1 MSAPQ
6 NASGLSNRSKWSG
19 LLNRAFVWSLL
30 AISLVFPACGLTT
43 LQAQTLPY
51 EVKLDVMHQELSSDF
66 CWFHPRVAA
75 IPVTDSTTP
84 IVICTLQKHLGVS
97 DHYSGLYFMRSD
109 DGGTTWTPPTLPKEL
124 DWKKVNGE
132 TIAVCDV
139 TPGWHRQSGKLLAIG
154 IKLRYSDAGEHLLDQ
169 PRSHQCAYATYDPK
183 TGAWTEWK
191 MLAMPDEETKH
202 FLVGPGCVQWLV
214 RPDGT
219 LLVPMYFKSKGGERY
234 QSTVLHCR
242 FDGTTMELIEKGDEL
257 GLEEGRGLYEPS
269 LALFQGTYYLTLR
282 NDARGYVTTSQ
293 DGLHFEPVQPWTFDD
308 GSELGSYNTQQHWLV
323 HDQGLF
329 LSYTRRGA
337 NNDHIARNRAPIF
350 LAQVDPA
357 KKHVIRATEKVLMP
371 ERGVMLGNFGAA
383 AITPNESWVTDAEYM
398 DEGKVH
404 ARGANGSVFAARV
417 QWSQPNKNL
426 AASARARIVVLGDS
440 ITKGVRSGV
449 TAQETFASLLQSALR
464 EAGHDVDVI
473 NHGIGGERT
482 DQALTRLS
490 RDIQAL
496 EPTLVTVMYGT
507 NDSYVDKGQKESR
520 LTREAY
526 VANLQKI
533 VSELRR
539 KGIEVVLMTEPRWGD
554 KAAPN
559 GVGENPNL
567 RLEPFVEGCR
577 QVAREQ
583 NVPLVDHFQV
593 WSKANAEG
601 TDIGEWTTDQC
612 HPNPAGH
619 RVLAEAM
626 LPVVLPL
633 LNGGTVAK

>member
-1 MSAPQ
+1 MLKESLMNIQHDHVDFPNRLLMCSLAAFCLTVLTGRLT
-6 NASGLSNRSKWSG
+6 AS
-19 LLNRAFVWSLL
+19 
-30 AISLVFPACGLTT
+30 
-43 LQAQTLPY
+43 QAQTLPY

-75 IPVTDSTTP
+75 IPVADSPTP

-124 DWKKVNGE
+124 DWKRVNGE

-169 PRSHQCAYATYDPK
+169 PRSHQCAYATYDPR
-183 TGAWTEWK
+183 TGVWTEWK

-219 LLVPMYFKSKGGERY
+219 LLVPMYFKSKGSERY

-293 DGLHFEPVQPWTFDD
+293 DGLHFGPVQPWTFDD

-404 ARGANGSVFAARV
+404 PRGANGSVFAARV

-426 AASARARIVVLGDS
+426 ATSARARVVVLGDS

-449 TAQETFASLLQSALR
+449 SAEETFASLLQSSLR

-482 DQALTRLS
+482 DQALARLS
-490 RDIQAL
+490 RDILAL

-520 LTREAY
+520 LTKDVY

-539 KGIEVVLMTEPRWGD
+539 TGIEVVLMTEPRWGD
-554 KAAPN
+554 KAAQN

-577 QVAREQ
+577 LVAREQ
-583 NVPLVDHFQV
+583 NVPLVDHFQI

-601 TDIGEWTTDQC
+601 MDIGEWTTDQC

-626 LPVVLPL
+626 LPVVLPRL
-633 LNGGTVAK
+633 KGGTIGQ

>member
-1 MSAPQ
+1 MSSQ
-6 NASGLSNRSKWSG
+6 RSATS
-19 LLNRAFVWSLL
+19 LLNRVFVWSFLEFCL
-30 AISLVFPACGLTT
+30 SISIAGLTT

-51 EVKLDVMHQELSSDF
+51 EVKLEVMHQELSSDF
-66 CWFHPRVAA
+66 CWFHPRIAA
-75 IPVTDSTTP
+75 IPVADSETP

-109 DGGTTWTPPTLPKEL
+109 DAGTTWTPPVLPKEL
-124 DWKKVNGE
+124 DSKQMGNE

-154 IKLRYSDAGEHLLDQ
+154 TKLRYSRAGEQRLDE
-169 PRSHQCAYATYDPK
+169 PRSHQCAYTTYDPQ
-183 TGAWTEWK
+183 TDVWTEWK
-191 MLAMPDEETKH
+191 MLAMPDEEAKH
-202 FLVGPGCVQWLV
+202 FLVAPGCVQWLT

-219 LLVPMYFKSKGGERY
+219 LLVPMYFKSAGDQHY

-257 GLEEGRGLYEPS
+257 SLKEGRGLYEPS
-269 LALFQGTYYLTLR
+269 LALFRGTYYLTLR

-308 GSELGSYNTQQHWLV
+308 GSDLGSYNTQQHWLV

-329 LSYTRRGA
+329 LGYTRRGA

-350 LAQVDPA
+350 LAQVDPEE
-357 KKHVIRATEKVLMP
+357 KHVIRATEKVLIP

-398 DEGKVH
+398 AEGKVH
-404 ARGANGSVFAARV
+404 PRGANGSVFAARV

-426 AASARARIVVLGDS
+426 AASARARVVVLGDS

-449 TAQETFASLLQSALR
+449 TAEETFASLLQSSLR
-464 EAGHDVDVI
+464 EAGRDVDVI
-473 NHGIGGERT
+473 NQGIGGERT
-482 DQALTRLS
+482 DQALARLS
-490 RDIQAL
+490 RDIQSL

-507 NDSYVDKGQKESR
+507 NDSYVDRGQSKSR
-520 LTREAY
+520 LTKEAY
-526 VANLQKI
+526 VTNLHKI

-539 KGIEVVLMTEPRWGD
+539 TGIQVVLMTEPRWGD
-554 KAAPN
+554 KAALN
-559 GVGENPNL
+559 GVGENPNV

-577 QVAREQ
+577 DVAREQ
-583 NVPLVDHFQV
+583 SVPLVDHFQI
-593 WSKANAEG
+593 WSKANIEG

-619 RVLAEAM
+619 RVLADAM
-626 LPVVLPL
+626 LPVILPL
-633 LNGGTVAK
+633 LEGHVRAR

>member
-1 MSAPQ
+1 MS
-6 NASGLSNRSKWSG
+6 SHRSTAG
-19 LLNRAFVWSLL
+19 LLNRVPVWSLL
-30 AISLVFPACGLTT
+30 GFCLSMSTASLTT

-66 CWFHPRVAA
+66 CWFHPRIAA
-75 IPVTDSTTP
+75 IPLADSETP

-124 DWKKVNGE
+124 DSRKVDGE

-154 IKLRYSDAGEHLLDQ
+154 TKLRYSDAGEQLLDQ
-169 PRSHQCAYATYDPK
+169 PRSHQCAYATYDPE
-183 TGAWTEWK
+183 TGFWTEWK
-191 MLAMPDEETKH
+191 MLAMPDEEAKH
-202 FLVGPGCVQWLV
+202 FLVAPGCVQWLV

-219 LLVPMYFKSKGGERY
+219 LLVPMYFKSRGNDRY

-242 FDGTTMELIEKGDEL
+242 FDGTTMELVEKGDEL
-257 GLEEGRGLYEPS
+257 SLEEGRGLYEPS
-269 LALFQGTYYLTLR
+269 LALFRGTYYLTLR

-357 KKHVIRATEKVLMP
+357 KRHVIRATEKVLMP

-398 DEGKVH
+398 AEGKVH
-404 ARGANGSVFAARV
+404 PRGANGSVFASRV

-449 TAQETFASLLQSALR
+449 TAEETFASLLQSDLR
-464 EAGHDVDVI
+464 AAGQDVDVI

-482 DQALTRLS
+482 DQALARLS
-490 RDIQAL
+490 RDIQSL

-520 LTREAY
+520 LTKDVY

-533 VSELRR
+533 VSELHRT
-539 KGIEVVLMTEPRWGD
+539 GIQVVLMTEPRWGD
-554 KAAPN
+554 NAAPN

-583 NVPLVDHFQV
+583 NVPLVDHFQI

-612 HPNPAGH
+612 HPNPPGH
-619 RVLAEAM
+619 KVLAETM
-626 LPVVLPL
+626 LPVILPML
-633 LNGGTVAK
+633 DGRVSAR

>member
-1 MSAPQ
+1 MIRQRTDGRFLVP
-6 NASGLSNRSKWSG
+6 ASVSRFVTFSLSI
-19 LLNRAFVWSLL
+19 LT
-30 AISLVFPACGLTT
+30 ISLTT
-43 LQAQTLPY
+43 LRAQTLPY
-51 EVKLDVMHQELSSDF
+51 EVKLDVIHQELSSDF

-75 IPVTDSTTP
+75 IPVADSPTP

-124 DWKKVNGE
+124 DWKRVNGE

-202 FLVGPGCVQWLV
+202 FLVGPGCVQWVV

-219 LLVPMYFKSKGGERY
+219 LLVPMYFKSKGSERY
-234 QSTVLHCR
+234 RSTVLHCR
-242 FDGTTMELIEKGDEL
+242 FDGSTMELIEKGDEL

-269 LALFQGTYYLTLR
+269 LALFQGKYYLTLR
-282 NDARGYVTTSQ
+282 NDARGYVTTSE

-308 GSELGSYNTQQHWLV
+308 VSELGSYNTQQHWLV

-337 NNDHIARNRAPIF
+337 DNDHIPRNRAPIF
-350 LAQVDPA
+350 LAQVDPT
-357 KKHVIRATEKVLMP
+357 KKHVIRSTEKVLMP

-398 DEGKVH
+398 AEGKVH
-404 ARGANGSVFAARV
+404 PRGANGSVFAARV
-417 QWSQPNKNL
+417 RWSQPNKNL
-426 AASARARIVVLGDS
+426 AASARARVVVLGDS

-449 TAQETFASLLQSALR
+449 TAEETFATLLQSALR

-482 DQALTRLS
+482 DQALARLS
-490 RDIQAL
+490 RDIQVL

-507 NDSYVDKGQKESR
+507 NDSYVDKGQTESR
-520 LTREAY
+520 LSKDVY
-526 VANLQKI
+526 VSNLQKI

-539 KGIEVVLMTEPRWGD
+539 TGIEVVLMTEPRWGD

-583 NVPLVDHFQV
+583 NVSLVDHFQI

-619 RVLAEAM
+619 RVLAEAI
-626 LPVVLPL
+626 LPAVRPL
-633 LNGGTVAK
+633 LDGRTAAK

>member
-1 MSAPQ
+1 MSAQ
-6 NASGLSNRSKWSG
+6 RNASIMSIRTFLR
-19 LLNRAFVWSLL
+19 SLL
-30 AISLVFPACGLTT
+30 AISLAIPTCGLTT

-75 IPVTDSTTP
+75 IPVADSTTP

-109 DGGTTWTPPTLPKEL
+109 DGGSTWTPPALPKEL
-124 DWKKVNGE
+124 DWKRVNGE

-293 DGLHFEPVQPWTFDD
+293 DGLHFKPVQPWTFDD

-404 ARGANGSVFAARV
+404 PRGANGSVFAARV
-417 QWSQPNKNL
+417 QWSQPNKSL
-426 AASARARIVVLGDS
+426 AASARARVVVLGDS

-449 TAQETFASLLQSALR
+449 TAEETFASLLQSALR
-464 EAGHDVDVI
+464 DAGHDVDVI

-482 DQALTRLS
+482 DQALARLS
-490 RDIQAL
+490 RDIQTL

-520 LTREAY
+520 LTKDVY
-526 VANLQKI
+526 VTNLQKI

-539 KGIEVVLMTEPRWGD
+539 TGTDVVLMTEPRWGD

-583 NVPLVDHFQV
+583 NVPLVDHFQI
-593 WSKANAEG
+593 WSKVNAEG

-619 RVLAEAM
+619 RALAEAM

-633 LNGGTVAK
+633 LNGQTIAK

>member
-6 NASGLSNRSKWSG
+6 NASGLSNRLNWSSFSK
-19 LLNRAFVWSLL
+19 RAFLWTLL
-30 AISLVFPACGLTT
+30 AISVAIPACGLTS

-75 IPVTDSTTP
+75 IPVADSSTP

-109 DGGTTWTPPTLPKEL
+109 DGGTTWTPPSLPKEL
-124 DWKKVNGE
+124 DWKRVNGE

-183 TGAWTEWK
+183 TGAWTEWE

-219 LLVPMYFKSKGGERY
+219 LLVPMYFKSKDSERY

-404 ARGANGSVFAARV
+404 PRGANGSVFAARV

-426 AASARARIVVLGDS
+426 AASARARVVVLGDS

-449 TAQETFASLLQSALR
+449 TAEETFASLLQSALR
-464 EAGHDVDVI
+464 DAGHDVDVI

-482 DQALTRLS
+482 DQALARLS
-490 RDIQAL
+490 RDIQVL

-520 LTREAY
+520 LTKEVY
-526 VANLQKI
+526 IANLQKI

-539 KGIEVVLMTEPRWGD
+539 TGIEVVLMTEPRWGD
-554 KAAPN
+554 KAVPN

-567 RLEPFVEGCR
+567 RLEPFLEGCR
-577 QVAREQ
+577 QVALEQ
-583 NVPLVDHFQV
+583 NVPLVDHFQI

-601 TDIGEWTTDQC
+601 TDIGQWTTDQC

-626 LPVVLPL
+626 LPVLLPL
-633 LNGGTVAK
+633 LSDENGSR

>member
-6 NASGLSNRSKWSG
+6 DASGLSNRLNWSSFSK
-19 LLNRAFVWSLL
+19 RAFLWTLL
-30 AISLVFPACGLTT
+30 AISLVIPACGLTS

-75 IPVTDSTTP
+75 IPVADSSTP

-109 DGGTTWTPPTLPKEL
+109 DGGTTWTPPSLPKEL
-124 DWKKVNGE
+124 DWKRVNGE

-219 LLVPMYFKSKGGERY
+219 LLVPMYFKSKDSERY
-234 QSTVLHCR
+234 QSTVLHGR

-371 ERGVMLGNFGAA
+371 ERGVMLGNFGGA

-404 ARGANGSVFAARV
+404 PRGANGSVFAARV

-426 AASARARIVVLGDS
+426 AASARARVVVLGDS

-449 TAQETFASLLQSALR
+449 TAEETFASLLQSALR
-464 EAGHDVDVI
+464 DTGHDVDVI

-482 DQALTRLS
+482 DQALARLS
-490 RDIQAL
+490 RDIQVL

-520 LTREAY
+520 LTKEVY
-526 VANLQKI
+526 VSNLQKI
-533 VSELRR
+533 VGELRR
-539 KGIEVVLMTEPRWGD
+539 TGIEVVLMTEPRWGD

-567 RLEPFVEGCR
+567 RLEPFLEGCR

-583 NVPLVDHFQV
+583 KVPLVDHFQI

-601 TDIGEWTTDQC
+601 TDIGQWTTDQC

-626 LPVVLPL
+626 LPVLLPL
-633 LNGGTVAK
+633 LSDENGSR

>member
-1 MSAPQ
+1 MS
-6 NASGLSNRSKWSG
+6 SHRSTAG
-19 LLNRAFVWSLL
+19 LLNRVSVWSLL
-30 AISLVFPACGLTT
+30 GFCLSMSTASLTM

-51 EVKLDVMHQELSSDF
+51 EVKLDVMHQELSPDF
-66 CWFHPRVAA
+66 CWFHPRIAA
-75 IPVTDSTTP
+75 IPLVDSETP

-97 DHYSGLYFMRSD
+97 DHYSGVYFMRSD
-109 DGGTTWTPPTLPKEL
+109 DGGTTWTPPTLPQEL
-124 DWKKVNGE
+124 DSRKVDGE

-139 TPGWHRQSGKLLAIG
+139 TPGWHRQSGRLLAIG
-154 IKLRYSDAGEHLLDQ
+154 TKLRYSDAGEQLLDQ
-169 PRSHQCAYATYDPK
+169 PRSHQCAYATYDPE
-183 TGAWTEWK
+183 TGFWTEWK
-191 MLAMPDEETKH
+191 MLAMPDEEAKH
-202 FLVGPGCVQWLV
+202 FLVAPGCVQWLV

-219 LLVPMYFKSKGGERY
+219 LLVPMYFKSRRNERY

-242 FDGTTMELIEKGDEL
+242 FDGTMLELIEKGDEL
-257 GLEEGRGLYEPS
+257 SLEEGRGLYEPS
-269 LALFQGTYYLTLR
+269 LVLFRGTYYLTLR

-308 GSELGSYNTQQHWLV
+308 GSDLGSYNTQQHWLV

-337 NNDHIARNRAPIF
+337 NNEHIVRNRAPIF

-357 KKHVIRATEKVLMP
+357 KKHVIRATEKVLIP

-398 DEGKVH
+398 AEGKVH
-404 ARGANGSVFAARV
+404 PRGANGSVFAARV
-417 QWSQPNKNL
+417 QWSQPNTNL
-426 AASARARIVVLGDS
+426 AASARARVVVLGDS

-449 TAQETFASLLQSALR
+449 TPEETFASLLQSSLR
-464 EAGHDVDVI
+464 KAGYDVDVI

-482 DQALTRLS
+482 DQALARLS
-490 RDIQAL
+490 RDILSL

-520 LTREAY
+520 LTKDVY
-526 VANLQKI
+526 IANLQEI

-539 KGIEVVLMTEPRWGD
+539 TGLQVVLMTEPRWGD

-583 NVPLVDHFQV
+583 GVPLVDHFQI

-612 HPNPAGH
+612 HPNPSGH

-626 LPVVLPL
+626 LPMILPML
-633 LNGGTVAK
+633 DGRVGAR

>member
-1 MSAPQ
+1 MS
-6 NASGLSNRSKWSG
+6 SHRSIAG
-19 LLNRAFVWSLL
+19 LLNRVSVWSLL
-30 AISLVFPACGLTT
+30 GFCLSMFTASLTM

-51 EVKLDVMHQELSSDF
+51 EVKLDVIHQELSSDF
-66 CWFHPRVAA
+66 CWFHPRIAA
-75 IPVTDSTTP
+75 IPLAGSETP

-124 DWKKVNGE
+124 DSRKVDGE

-139 TPGWHRQSGKLLAIG
+139 TPGWHRQSAKLLAIG
-154 IKLRYSDAGEHLLDQ
+154 TKLRYSDAGEQLLDQ
-169 PRSHQCAYATYDPK
+169 PRSHQCAYATYDPE
-183 TGAWTEWK
+183 TGLWTEWK
-191 MLAMPDEETKH
+191 MLAMPDEEAKH
-202 FLVGPGCVQWLV
+202 FLVAPGCVQWLV

-219 LLVPMYFKSKGGERY
+219 LLVPMYFKSRGNERY

-242 FDGTTMELIEKGDEL
+242 FDGTTMELMEKGDEL
-257 GLEEGRGLYEPS
+257 SLEEGRGLYEPS
-269 LALFQGTYYLTLR
+269 LALFRGTYYLTLR
-282 NDARGYVTTSQ
+282 NDARSYVTTSQ

-308 GSELGSYNTQQHWLV
+308 GLDLGSYNTQQHWLV

-329 LSYTRRGA
+329 LGYTRRGA

-357 KKHVIRATEKVLMP
+357 KIRVIRATEKVLMP

-398 DEGKVH
+398 AEGKVH
-404 ARGANGSVFAARV
+404 PRGANGSVFAARV
-417 QWSQPNKNL
+417 KWSQPNKNL
-426 AASARARIVVLGDS
+426 AASARARVVVLGDS

-449 TAQETFASLLQSALR
+449 TPEETFASLLQSSLR
-464 EAGHDVDVI
+464 KAGYDVDVI

-482 DQALTRLS
+482 DQALARLS
-490 RDIQAL
+490 RDIQSL

-520 LTREAY
+520 LTKDVY

-539 KGIEVVLMTEPRWGD
+539 TGIQVVLMTEPRWGD

-583 NVPLVDHFQV
+583 NVPLVDHFQI

-612 HPNPAGH
+612 HPNPSGH
-619 RVLAEAM
+619 KVLAEAM
-626 LPVVLPL
+626 LPVILPML
-633 LNGGTVAK
+633 DGRVGAR

>member
-1 MSAPQ
+1 MSAQ
-6 NASGLSNRSKWSG
+6 RNAAGLPNSSGLSNRIF
-19 LLNRAFVWSLL
+19 LWSLL
-30 AISLVFPACGLTT
+30 AISLTIPVCGLTT

-75 IPVTDSTTP
+75 IPVPDSTTP

-124 DWKKVNGE
+124 DWKKVDGE

-169 PRSHQCAYATYDPK
+169 PRSHQCAYATFDPK
-183 TGAWTEWK
+183 TGEWTEWK

-219 LLVPMYFKSKGGERY
+219 LLLPMYFKSKGNERY

-282 NDARGYVTTSQ
+282 NDSRGYVTTSQ

-350 LAQVDPA
+350 MAQVDPA

-383 AITPNESWVTDAEYM
+383 AITPSESWVTDAEYM
-398 DEGKVH
+398 AEGKVH
-404 ARGANGSVFAARV
+404 PRGANGSVFAARV

-426 AASARARIVVLGDS
+426 AASARARVVVLGDS

-449 TAQETFASLLQSALR
+449 TAEETFASLLQSDLR
-464 EAGHDVDVI
+464 KAGQDVDVI

-482 DQALTRLS
+482 DQALARLS

-520 LTREAY
+520 LTKEVY

-539 KGIEVVLMTEPRWGD
+539 TGIDVVLMTEPRWGD

-567 RLEPFVEGCR
+567 RLEPFVDGCR
-577 QVAREQ
+577 QIARDQ
-583 NVPLVDHFQV
+583 NVPLVDHFQI

-619 RVLAEAM
+619 RVMAEAM
-626 LPVVLPL
+626 IPAVLPL
-633 LNGGTVAK
+633 LNGQTIAK

>member
-1 MSAPQ
+1 MS
-6 NASGLSNRSKWSG
+6 SHRSTAG
-19 LLNRAFVWSLL
+19 LLNRVSVWSLL
-30 AISLVFPACGLTT
+30 GFCLSMSTASLTM

-66 CWFHPRVAA
+66 CWFHPRIAA
-75 IPVTDSTTP
+75 IPLVDSETP

-97 DHYSGLYFMRSD
+97 DHYSGVYFMRSD
-109 DGGTTWTPPTLPKEL
+109 DGGTTWTPPTLPQEL
-124 DWKKVNGE
+124 DSRKVDGE

-139 TPGWHRQSGKLLAIG
+139 TPGWHRQSGRLLAIG
-154 IKLRYSDAGEHLLDQ
+154 TKLRYSDAGEQLLDQ
-169 PRSHQCAYATYDPK
+169 PRSHQCAYATYDPE
-183 TGAWTEWK
+183 TGFWTEWK
-191 MLAMPDEETKH
+191 MLAMPDEEAKH
-202 FLVGPGCVQWLV
+202 FLVASGCVQWLV

-219 LLVPMYFKSKGGERY
+219 LLVPMYFKSGGNERY

-242 FDGTTMELIEKGDEL
+242 FDGTMLELIEKGDEL
-257 GLEEGRGLYEPS
+257 SLEEGRGLYEPS
-269 LALFQGTYYLTLR
+269 LVLFRGTYYLTLR

-308 GSELGSYNTQQHWLV
+308 GSDLGSYNTQQHWLV

-337 NNDHIARNRAPIF
+337 NNDHIVRNRAPIF

-357 KKHVIRATEKVLMP
+357 KKHVIRATEKVLIP

-398 DEGKVH
+398 AEGKVH
-404 ARGANGSVFAARV
+404 PRGANGSVFAARV
-417 QWSQPNKNL
+417 QWSQPNTNL
-426 AASARARIVVLGDS
+426 AASARARVVVLGDS

-449 TAQETFASLLQSALR
+449 TPEETFASLLQSSLR
-464 EAGHDVDVI
+464 KAGYDVDVI

-482 DQALTRLS
+482 DQALARLS
-490 RDIQAL
+490 RDILSL

-520 LTREAY
+520 LTKDVY
-526 VANLQKI
+526 IANLQEI

-539 KGIEVVLMTEPRWGD
+539 TGIQVVLMTEPRWGD

-583 NVPLVDHFQV
+583 GVPLVDHFQI

-612 HPNPAGH
+612 HPNPSGH

-626 LPVVLPL
+626 LPMILPML
-633 LNGGTVAK
+633 DGRVGAR

>member
-1 MSAPQ
+1 MS
-6 NASGLSNRSKWSG
+6 SHRSTAG
-19 LLNRAFVWSLL
+19 LLNRVPIWSLL
-30 AISLVFPACGLTT
+30 GFCLSMSIASLTT

-66 CWFHPRVAA
+66 CWFHPRIAA
-75 IPVTDSTTP
+75 IPLADSETP

-124 DWKKVNGE
+124 DSRKVDGE

-154 IKLRYSDAGEHLLDQ
+154 TKLRYSDAGEQLLDQ
-169 PRSHQCAYATYDPK
+169 PRSHQCAYATYDPE
-183 TGAWTEWK
+183 TGFWTEWK
-191 MLAMPDEETKH
+191 MLAMPDEEAKH
-202 FLVGPGCVQWLV
+202 FLVAPGCVQWLV
-214 RPDGT
+214 RPDGA
-219 LLVPMYFKSKGGERY
+219 LLVPMYFKSRGNDRY

-242 FDGTTMELIEKGDEL
+242 FDGTTMELVEKGDEL
-257 GLEEGRGLYEPS
+257 SLEEGRGLYEPS
-269 LALFQGTYYLTLR
+269 LALFRGTYYLTLR

-357 KKHVIRATEKVLMP
+357 KRHVIRATEKVLMP

-398 DEGKVH
+398 AEGKIH
-404 ARGANGSVFAARV
+404 PRGANGSVFASRV

-449 TAQETFASLLQSALR
+449 TAEETFASLLQSDLR
-464 EAGHDVDVI
+464 AAGQDVDVI

-482 DQALTRLS
+482 DQALARLS
-490 RDIQAL
+490 RDIQSL

-520 LTREAY
+520 LTKDVY

-533 VSELRR
+533 VSELHRT
-539 KGIEVVLMTEPRWGD
+539 GIQVVLMTEPRWGD
-554 KAAPN
+554 NAAPN

-583 NVPLVDHFQV
+583 NVPLVDHFQI
-593 WSKANAEG
+593 WSKAHAEG

-612 HPNPAGH
+612 HPNPPGH
-619 RVLAEAM
+619 KVLAETM
-626 LPVVLPL
+626 LPVILPML
-633 LNGGTVAK
+633 DGRVSAR

>member
-1 MSAPQ
+1 MNSQQRSTSLSAWLPVSSFL
-6 NASGLSNRSKWSG
+6 AFCLLILSDSFR
-19 LLNRAFVWSLL
+19 
-30 AISLVFPACGLTT
+30 T

-51 EVKLDVMHQELSSDF
+51 GVKLDVIHQELSSDF
-66 CWFHPRVAA
+66 CWFHPRIAA
-75 IPVTDSTTP
+75 IPVADSQTP

-109 DGGTTWTPPTLPKEL
+109 DGGLTWTPPVLPKEL
-124 DWKKVNGE
+124 DSRKIGAE

-154 IKLRYSDAGEHLLDQ
+154 TKLRYSEAGEQLLDQ
-169 PRSHQCAYATYDPK
+169 PRSHQCAYATYDPQ
-183 TGAWTEWK
+183 TGVWSEWK

-202 FLVGPGCVQWLV
+202 FLVAPGCVQWLT

-219 LLVPMYFKSKGGERY
+219 LLVPMYFKSTGQQRY

-242 FDGTTMELIEKGDEL
+242 FDGTSLELLEKGDEL
-257 GLEEGRGLYEPS
+257 SLDEGRGLYEPS
-269 LALFQGTYYLTLR
+269 LALFRGRYYLTLR
-282 NDARGYVTTSQ
+282 NDSRGYVTTSQ
-293 DGLHFEPVQPWTFDD
+293 DGLHFEPIQPWTFDD
-308 GSELGSYNTQQHWLV
+308 GSDLGSYNTQQHWLV

-350 LAQVDPA
+350 LAQVDPS
-357 KKHVIRATEKVLMP
+357 KKHVIRATEKVLIP

-398 DEGKVH
+398 AEGKVH
-404 ARGANGSVFAARV
+404 PRGANGSVFAARV

-426 AASARARIVVLGDS
+426 AASARARVVVLGDS

-449 TAQETFASLLQSALR
+449 TTEETFASLLQSALR
-464 EAGHDVDVI
+464 DAGHDVDVI
-473 NHGIGGERT
+473 NQGIGGERT
-482 DQALTRLS
+482 DQALARLS
-490 RDIQAL
+490 RDILSL

-520 LTREAY
+520 LTKEVY

-533 VSELRR
+533 VGELRR
-539 KGIEVVLMTEPRWGD
+539 TGIEVVLMTEPRWGD

-577 QVAREQ
+577 AVAREQ
-583 NVPLVDHFQV
+583 NVPLVDHFQI
-593 WSKANAEG
+593 WSEANIEG

-619 RVLAEAM
+619 RAISEAM
-626 LPVVLPL
+626 LPVILPL
-633 LNGGTVAK
+633 LNGRESDR

>member
-1 MSAPQ
+1 MS
-6 NASGLSNRSKWSG
+6 SHRSTAG
-19 LLNRAFVWSLL
+19 LLNRVSVWSLL
-30 AISLVFPACGLTT
+30 GFCLSMSTASLTM
-43 LQAQTLPY
+43 LQAQTLLY

-66 CWFHPRVAA
+66 CWFHPRIAA
-75 IPVTDSTTP
+75 IPLVDSETP

-97 DHYSGLYFMRSD
+97 DHYSGVYFMRSD
-109 DGGTTWTPPTLPKEL
+109 DGGTTWTPPTLPQEL
-124 DWKKVNGE
+124 DSRKVDGE

-139 TPGWHRQSGKLLAIG
+139 TPGWHRQSGRLLAIG
-154 IKLRYSDAGEHLLDQ
+154 TKLRYSDAGEQLLDQ
-169 PRSHQCAYATYDPK
+169 PRSHQCAYATYDPE
-183 TGAWTEWK
+183 TGFWTEWK
-191 MLAMPDEETKH
+191 MLAMPDEEAKH
-202 FLVGPGCVQWLV
+202 FLVAPGCVQWLV

-219 LLVPMYFKSKGGERY
+219 LLVPMYFKSGGNERY

-242 FDGTTMELIEKGDEL
+242 FDGTMLELIEKGDEL
-257 GLEEGRGLYEPS
+257 SLEEGRGLYEPS
-269 LALFQGTYYLTLR
+269 LVLFRGTYYLTLR

-308 GSELGSYNTQQHWLV
+308 GSDLGSYNTQQHWLV

-337 NNDHIARNRAPIF
+337 NNEHIVRNRAPIF

-357 KKHVIRATEKVLMP
+357 KKHVIRATEKVLIP

-398 DEGKVH
+398 AEGKVH
-404 ARGANGSVFAARV
+404 PRGANGSVFAARV
-417 QWSQPNKNL
+417 QWSQPNTNL
-426 AASARARIVVLGDS
+426 AASARARVVVLGDS

-449 TAQETFASLLQSALR
+449 TPEETFASLLQSSLR
-464 EAGHDVDVI
+464 KAGYDVDVI

-482 DQALTRLS
+482 DQALARLS
-490 RDIQAL
+490 RDILSL

-520 LTREAY
+520 LTKDVY
-526 VANLQKI
+526 IANLQEI

-539 KGIEVVLMTEPRWGD
+539 TGIQVVLMTEPRWGD

-583 NVPLVDHFQV
+583 GVPLVDHFQI

-612 HPNPAGH
+612 HPNPSGH

-626 LPVVLPL
+626 LPMILPML
-633 LNGGTVAK
+633 DGRVGAR